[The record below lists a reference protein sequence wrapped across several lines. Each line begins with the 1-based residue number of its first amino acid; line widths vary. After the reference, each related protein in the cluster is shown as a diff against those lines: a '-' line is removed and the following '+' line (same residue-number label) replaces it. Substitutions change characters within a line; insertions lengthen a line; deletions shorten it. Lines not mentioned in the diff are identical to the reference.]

1 MALQPVSR
9 RSVPEEV
16 FEQILDEVFSGQM
29 QPGESLPSERRLA
42 EVLGVSR
49 PAVRE
54 ALKRVAAAGL
64 VEVRQGDATTVRDFR
79 RHAGLDLLRN
89 RLPGYGSYRMD
100 KAALLAA
107 ARGLPVELAPQG
119 VRVNSVAPGYIWGE
133 KIRAFFE
140 RQEASGGK
148 TVAES
153 YAEIALDTDSRRLP
167 APDEIAD
174 VAVAR
179 SILEARLHNGPK
191 VAELA
196 ARRRSPGLTDLLEQS
211 IRDLETDADPVGQ
224 QRHALTFWDHVV
236 DGADSI
242 VFRLMFNTLRAAY
255 EPALPALATMMAAE
269 AGHSAAYRP
278 IARAIA
284 GGDPVAAEEAARQL
298 LEPATHA
305 LIAAL
310 NVLEDLG
317 KQEEQ

>member
-9 RSVPEEV
+9 RSVPEDV
-16 FEQILDEVFSGQM
+16 FEQILAEVLSGEM

-79 RHAGLDLLRN
+79 RHAGLDLLP
-89 RLPGYGSYRMD
+89 RL
-100 KAALLAA
+100 LL
-107 ARGLPVELAPQG
+107 RGNEIDL
-119 VRVNSVAPGYIWGE
+119 SVI
-133 KIRAFFE
+133 
-140 RQEASGGK
+140 
-148 TVAES
+148 
-153 YAEIALDTDSRRLP
+153 
-167 APDEIAD
+167 
-174 VAVAR
+174 R

-196 ARRRSPGLTDLLEQS
+196 AQRRPAELIARLHATIG
-211 IRDLETDADPVGQ
+211 DLENEADPVAQ
-224 QRHALTFWDHVV
+224 QRHALAFWDHVV

-269 AGHSAAYRP
+269 VGQVDSYRVLAAAVEAADP
-278 IARAIA
+278 IAA
-284 GGDPVAAEEAARQL
+284 EAAARAL
-298 LEPATHA
+298 LEPATR
-305 LIAAL
+305 AL
-310 NVLEDLG
+310 NEALNAM
-317 KQEEQ
+317 EESR